1 MNTSQE
7 NSDKNQ
13 KHYDA
18 IYNNVN
24 INYIINKLNNL
35 QDFMA
40 DAIKT
45 DTSWV
50 GLYHNNFQAHLK
62 GKKILELGCGDCLN
76 AAIMAA
82 LGADVYANDI
92 SQVSGKIIESLN
104 TKYEFEFP
112 VKFIEG
118 DFLKTNLSPNQFDI
132 VIGKAF
138 IHHLTHEQEI
148 QFTKMIVAL
157 LKPNG
162 IVRYVEPAVNCK
174 ILDELR
180 WLTPVPGRPS
190 KIQRKKFNKWK
201 LNDPHPERDNS
212 YKRYKMIGN
221 KYFYQTNIVPFGTL
235 ERLHRLLPKKNNRK
249 FRRFAFKI
257 EKYIPNALNLL
268 FARTQLIEYRD
279 PKKA

>member
-13 KHYDA
+13 KHYDT
-18 IYNNVN
+18 IYNSVN
-24 INYIINKLNNL
+24 INYIIDKLNNL

-40 DAIKT
+40 DAIQT

-50 GLYHNNFQAHLK
+50 GLYHNNFQAQLK

-82 LGADVYANDI
+82 LGAEVYANDI
-92 SQVSGKIIESLN
+92 SQVSGKIIERLN
-104 TKYEFEFP
+104 SNYEFEFP
-112 VKFIEG
+112 IKFIEG
-118 DFLKTNLSPNQFDI
+118 DFLKTNLLPNQFDI

-148 QFTKMIVAL
+148 QFTKLIVAV

-162 IVRYVEPAVNCK
+162 IVRYVEPAVNSK
-174 ILDELR
+174 ILDKLR
-180 WLTPVPGRPS
+180 WLIPVPGRPS
-190 KIQRKKFNKWK
+190 KIQRKKFDKWK

-221 KYFYQTNIVPFGTL
+221 KYFNHTMIVPIGTI
-235 ERLHRLLPKKNNRK
+235 ERFHRLLPKKNNRK

-257 EKYIPNALNLL
+257 EKYIPNILNLL

>member
-1 MNTSQE
+1 MNISQE

-13 KHYDA
+13 KHYDL

-24 INYIINKLNNL
+24 INYIIDKLNNL

-40 DAIKT
+40 DAIHT

-50 GLYHNNFQAHLK
+50 GLYYNNFQAQLK
-62 GKKILELGCGDCLN
+62 GKKTLELGCGDCLN

-82 LGADVYANDI
+82 LGAEVYANDI
-92 SQVSGKIIESLN
+92 SQVSGKIIERLN
-104 TKYEFEFP
+104 SNYEFEFP
-112 VKFIEG
+112 IKFIEG
-118 DFLKTNLSPNQFDI
+118 DFLKTNLLPNQFDV

-148 QFTKMIVAL
+148 QFTKLIVAL

-162 IVRYVEPAVNCK
+162 VVRYVEPAVNSK

-180 WLTPVPGRPS
+180 WLIPVPGRPS
-190 KIQRKKFNKWK
+190 KIQRKKFDKWK

-221 KYFYQTNIVPFGTL
+221 KYFDYTMIVPIGTI
-235 ERLHRLLPKKNNRK
+235 ERFHRLLPKKNNRK

-257 EKYIPNALNLL
+257 EKYIPNTLNLL
-268 FARTQLIEYRD
+268 FARTQLIEYKG